1 MKKNKI
7 YLFIITFILAS
18 FSSCI
23 KYDSVSEIN
32 LTENW
37 TFRSVDDKQWNNAM
51 VPGTIH
57 TDLIAIGKI
66 DNPFYRLNEH
76 DVQWVDK
83 KDWIYRTSFEL
94 TEDVLNKQNSY
105 LEFSG
110 LDTYAKIFL
119 NDTLLANTNNMF
131 RSYDIDVKD
140 FLKLGTNKLE
150 VLLESP
156 IKKGIQK
163 HDQLGYS
170 IPVSG
175 NDLAEIGKVEGN
187 KRVSVFNRKAGYHF
201 GWDWGPRLVTS
212 GIWKSVKL
220 KSWDQF
226 KINDLYIQQ
235 EILDETATLNASIN
249 LTVDKDIVSK
259 DIRVDII
266 VDGDLVETSAVTL
279 KSGEN
284 NLEIPFEIKDPKLW
298 WPNGMGEQ
306 ALYNIEVR
314 LSSDNYQASASH
326 RIGLRII
333 ELARE
338 PDSIGTSFYF
348 KVNGHSVFMKG
359 ANYIPQDIF
368 LARPKKVNYEYIL
381 SSAQEANM
389 NMIRV
394 WGGGIYEKDEFYDL
408 CDEKGLLVW
417 QDFMFA
423 CAMYPGSKSYLEN
436 VKQEAIENVK
446 ILRNHPSLALWC
458 GNNEVLIAWNNW
470 GWKDGVIK
478 NQSKQIAD
486 TIFKSYED
494 IFHKILPDVVK
505 KHDNTRSYWP
515 SSPGS
520 AFGKTQK
527 MESGNAHF
535 WWVWWGK
542 KPFDSYN
549 DSIPRFMA
557 EFGFQS
563 FPEFNSV
570 KKYTLPEDYSIYSD
584 VMKSHQ
590 RSSIGNET
598 IEEYL
603 LRDYNQPKDFENLL
617 YVSQLLQAH
626 GIKIGIEAHRRNR
639 PRCMGSLYWQL
650 NDCWPVASWSGIDYY
665 GKWKALHYTVKDVF
679 SSFLISHEE
688 LDDRFNIFVISDSL
702 DSIDATLKL
711 RLIDFQGNE
720 LKKWSE
726 EINVVSSSSAI
737 KMNLLKS
744 ELLDESRLKDKLLL
758 LELVD
763 KSNNILTQNKIYFA
777 PFKELELSKPNL
789 SYSILEKEDV
799 FEVILRTEKLAKD
812 VFLVSSSTSNF
823 SDNFFDL
830 LPGIEK
836 KVFIEKGKFQDL
848 QSFENNLGVMTLYD
862 SYN

>member
-131 RSYDIDVKD
+131 RSYDIYVKD

-175 NDLAEIGKVEGN
+175 NDLAEIGKVEGD

-235 EILDETATLNASIN
+235 EILDETAILNASIN

-284 NLEIPFEIKDPKLW
+284 NLEVPFEIKDPKLW

-333 ELARE
+333 ELVRE

-446 ILRNHPSLALWC
+446 RLRNHPSLALWC

-650 NDCWPVASWSGIDYY
+650 NDCWPVVSWSGIDYY

-679 SSFLISHEE
+679 SSLLISHEE

-758 LELVD
+758 LELID

-799 FEVILRTEKLAKD
+799 FEVILRTEKLVKD

>member
-7 YLFIITFILAS
+7 NLFIIIFILAS
-18 FSSCI
+18 FSSCN
-23 KYDSVSEIN
+23 KNDSASEIN
-32 LTENW
+32 LTDNW
-37 TFRSVDDKQWNNAM
+37 MFRSVDNQQWNSAT

-57 TDLIAIGKI
+57 IDLMRLGII
-66 DNPFYRLNEH
+66 DDPFYRLNEH
-76 DVQWVDK
+76 DVQWIDK

-131 RSYDIDVKD
+131 RSYNIDVKD

-156 IKKGIQK
+156 IKKGIEK

-212 GIWKSVKL
+212 GIWKHVKL

-235 EILDETATLNASIN
+235 EILDETAILNASIN
-249 LTVDKDIVSK
+249 FTVDKDIVSK
-259 DIRVDII
+259 DIRADII
-266 VDGDLVETSAVTL
+266 VDGNLVKTSAVIL

-284 NLEIPFEIKDPKLW
+284 NLEVPFEIKDPKLW

-314 LSSDNYQASASH
+314 LSSDNYYATASH
-326 RIGLRII
+326 RIGLRTI
-333 ELARE
+333 ELVRE

-348 KVNGHSVFMKG
+348 KVNGHSIFMKG
-359 ANYIPQDIF
+359 ANYIPQDVF

-408 CDEKGLLVW
+408 CDEKGLLIW

-423 CAMYPGSKSYLEN
+423 CAMYPGNKSYLEN

-446 ILRNHPSLALWC
+446 RLRNHPSLALWC

-478 NQSKQIAD
+478 NQSKEIAD
-486 TIFKSYED
+486 TIFRSYED

-505 KHDNTRSYWP
+505 EYDNTRSYWP

-520 AFGKTQK
+520 AFGETQK

-590 RSSIGNET
+590 RSSIGNVT

-603 LRDYNQPKDFENLL
+603 LRDYNQPKDFENFL

-639 PRCMGSLYWQL
+639 YKCMGSLYWQL

-665 GKWKALHYTVKDVF
+665 GKWKALHYNVKDVF
-679 SSFLISHEE
+679 SNFLISHEIKNDSLE
-688 LDDRFNIFVISDSL
+688 IYVISDSL
-702 DSIDATLKL
+702 IDINAKL
-711 RLIDFQGNE
+711 QIDLIDFEG
-720 LKKWSE
+720 
-726 EINVVSSSSAI
+726 
-737 KMNLLKS
+737 
-744 ELLDESRLKDKLLL
+744 
-758 LELVD
+758 
-763 KSNNILTQNKIYFA
+763 NKINSWDKEILANANSASLKMKISSNDYLDHTILERTFLYLTLRDFDNQILA
-777 PFKELELSKPNL
+777 DNKIFFKSYKDLNLPEPNIE
-789 SYSILEKEDV
+789 YSITEKENH
-799 FEVILRTEKLAKD
+799 FEIILETEKFAKN
-812 VFLVSSSTSNF
+812 VFLVVNSSNNF
-823 SDNFFDL
+823 SDNFFDM
-830 LPGIEK
+830 LPNSK
-836 KVFIEKGKFQDL
+836 KRVKIQKEP
-848 QSFENNLGVMTLYD
+848 NLDFKLFKKDFKIITLDQTY
-862 SYN
+862 

>member
-7 YLFIITFILAS
+7 NLFIIIFILAS
-18 FSSCI
+18 FSSCNN
-23 KYDSVSEIN
+23 YDSASEIN
-32 LTENW
+32 LTDNW
-37 TFRSVDDKQWNNAM
+37 MFRSVDNQQWNSAT

-57 TDLIAIGKI
+57 IDLMRLGII
-66 DNPFYRLNEH
+66 DDPFYRLNEH
-76 DVQWVDK
+76 DVQWIDK

-131 RSYDIDVKD
+131 RGYDIDVKD

-156 IKKGIQK
+156 IKKGIEK

-212 GIWKSVKL
+212 GIWKHVKL

-235 EILDETATLNASIN
+235 EILDETAILNASIN
-249 LTVDKDIVSK
+249 FTVDKDIVSK
-259 DIRVDII
+259 DIRADII
-266 VDGDLVETSAVTL
+266 VDGNLVKTSAVKL

-284 NLEIPFEIKDPKLW
+284 NLEVPFEIKDPKLW

-314 LSSDNYQASASH
+314 LSSDNYHATASH
-326 RIGLRII
+326 RIGLRTI
-333 ELARE
+333 ELVRE

-348 KVNGHSVFMKG
+348 KVNGHSIFMKG
-359 ANYIPQDIF
+359 ANYIPQDVF

-394 WGGGIYEKDEFYDL
+394 WGGGIYEKDKFYDL
-408 CDEKGLLVW
+408 CDEKGLLIW

-423 CAMYPGSKSYLEN
+423 CAMYPGNKSYLEN

-446 ILRNHPSLALWC
+446 RLRNHPSLALWC

-478 NQSKQIAD
+478 NQSKEIAD
-486 TIFKSYED
+486 TIFRSYED

-505 KHDNTRSYWP
+505 EYDNTRSYWP

-520 AFGKTQK
+520 AFGETQK

-590 RSSIGNET
+590 RSSIGNKT

-603 LRDYNQPKDFENLL
+603 LRDYNKPKDFENFL

-639 PRCMGSLYWQL
+639 YKCMGSLYWQL

-665 GKWKALHYTVKDVF
+665 GKWKALHYNVKDVF
-679 SSFLISHEE
+679 SNFLISHEIKNDSLE
-688 LDDRFNIFVISDSL
+688 IYVISDSL
-702 DSIDATLKL
+702 IDINAKL
-711 RLIDFQGNE
+711 QIDLIDFEG
-720 LKKWSE
+720 
-726 EINVVSSSSAI
+726 
-737 KMNLLKS
+737 
-744 ELLDESRLKDKLLL
+744 
-758 LELVD
+758 
-763 KSNNILTQNKIYFA
+763 NKINSWGKDILANANSASLKMKISSNDYLDHTILERTFLYLTLRDFDNKILA
-777 PFKELELSKPNL
+777 DNKIFFKSYKDLNLPEPNIE
-789 SYSILEKEDV
+789 YSIAEKENH
-799 FEVILRTEKLAKD
+799 FEIILETEKFAKN
-812 VFLVSSSTSNF
+812 VFIVVNSSNNF
-823 SDNFFDL
+823 SDNFFDMI
-830 LPGIEK
+830 PNSK
-836 KVFIEKGKFQDL
+836 KRVKIQKEP
-848 QSFENNLGVMTLYD
+848 NLDFKLFKKDFKIITLDQTY
-862 SYN
+862 

>member
-7 YLFIITFILAS
+7 NLFIIIFILAS
-18 FSSCI
+18 FSSCN
-23 KYDSVSEIN
+23 KNDSASEIN
-32 LTENW
+32 LTDNW
-37 TFRSVDDKQWNNAM
+37 MFRSVDNQQWNSAT

-57 TDLIAIGKI
+57 IDLMRLGII
-66 DNPFYRLNEH
+66 DDPFYRLNEH
-76 DVQWVDK
+76 DVQWIDK

-131 RSYDIDVKD
+131 RGYDIDVKD

-156 IKKGIQK
+156 IKKGIEK

-212 GIWKSVKL
+212 GIWKHVKL

-235 EILDETATLNASIN
+235 EILDETAILNASIN
-249 LTVDKDIVSK
+249 FTVDKDIVSK
-259 DIRVDII
+259 DIRADII
-266 VDGDLVETSAVTL
+266 VDGNLVKTSAVIL

-284 NLEIPFEIKDPKLW
+284 NLEVPFEIKDPKLW

-314 LSSDNYQASASH
+314 LSSDNYYATASH
-326 RIGLRII
+326 RIGLRTI
-333 ELARE
+333 ELVRE

-348 KVNGHSVFMKG
+348 KVNGHSIFMKG
-359 ANYIPQDIF
+359 ANYIPQDVF

-408 CDEKGLLVW
+408 CDEKGLLIW

-423 CAMYPGSKSYLEN
+423 CAMYPGNKSYLEN

-446 ILRNHPSLALWC
+446 RLRNHPSLALWC

-478 NQSKQIAD
+478 NQSKEIAD
-486 TIFKSYED
+486 TIFRSYED

-505 KHDNTRSYWP
+505 EYDNTRSYWP

-520 AFGKTQK
+520 AFGETQK

-590 RSSIGNET
+590 RSSIGNVT

-603 LRDYNQPKDFENLL
+603 LRDYNQPKDFENFL

-639 PRCMGSLYWQL
+639 YKCMGSLYWQL

-665 GKWKALHYTVKDVF
+665 GKWKALHYNVKDVF
-679 SSFLISHEE
+679 SNFLISHEIKNDSLE
-688 LDDRFNIFVISDSL
+688 IYVVSDSL
-702 DSIDATLKL
+702 IDINAKL
-711 RLIDFQGNE
+711 QIDLIDFEG
-720 LKKWSE
+720 
-726 EINVVSSSSAI
+726 
-737 KMNLLKS
+737 
-744 ELLDESRLKDKLLL
+744 
-758 LELVD
+758 
-763 KSNNILTQNKIYFA
+763 NKINSWDKEILANANSASLKMKISSNDYLDHTILERTFLYLTLRDFDNQILA
-777 PFKELELSKPNL
+777 DNKIFFKSYKDLNLPEPNIE
-789 SYSILEKEDV
+789 YSITEKENH
-799 FEVILRTEKLAKD
+799 FEIILETEKFAKN
-812 VFLVSSSTSNF
+812 VFLVVNSSNNF
-823 SDNFFDL
+823 SDNFFDM
-830 LPGIEK
+830 LPNSK
-836 KVFIEKGKFQDL
+836 KRVKIQKEP
-848 QSFENNLGVMTLYD
+848 NLDFKLFKKDFKIITLDQTY
-862 SYN
+862 